1 MNRQSTPR
9 RSVFSASAVLEAI
22 ATDLTAIKD
31 ADGLTDADLGAIL
44 GKSGDQAAKYRTGLA
59 EMRIVA
65 FARAKREWHGRFTG
79 SLDRL
84 CGDERH
90 AGLDDA
96 MCQSAIIRAGLVLAM
111 AMERGRLIT
120 PEQVRDNRA
129 ALEAALDAIQA
140 QLAKLT
146 LTGVA

>member
-1 MNRQSTPR
+1 MSPQSTPR
-9 RSVFSASAVLEAI
+9 RSVFSSSSVLDAI
-22 ATDLTAIKD
+22 ATDLTQIKD
-31 ADGLTDADLGAIL
+31 ADGLTDADLGAVL
-44 GKSGDQAAKYRTGLA
+44 GKSENQAAKYRTGLA
-59 EMRIVA
+59 DMGVVS
-65 FARAKREWHGRFTG
+65 FARGKREWHGRFTG

-96 MCQSAIIRAGLVLAM
+96 VCQSAIIRAGLVLAM

-146 LTGVA
+146 LSGVA